1 MTIKA
6 DQDGIARGA
15 GISSDGVYRWWLTR
29 CWRVAGPWVHFL
41 MLNPSTADADMDDPT
56 IRRVMGFARD
66 WGFSGV
72 VVTNLFAL
80 RATDPTVLW
89 NTGIEHGHAH
99 IVGEL
104 NDTAILG
111 AAGAASYTVCA
122 WGSDRNARIRAREVL
137 VKLDGLGVDLRA
149 LRVAKSGAPWH
160 PLYVPGATHA
170 MAYTARS

>member
-1 MTIKA
+1 MIKV
-6 DQDGIARGA
+6 DQDGVARAA

-29 CWRVAGPWVHFL
+29 CWYRTGPWVHFL
-41 MLNPSTADADMDDPT
+41 MLNPSTADADLDDPT
-56 IRRVMGFARD
+56 IRRVMGFARS

-89 NTGIEHGHAH
+89 NAGIEHGHNH
-99 IVGEL
+99 IVGGL

-111 AAGAASYTVCA
+111 GAGAAAYTVCA
-122 WGSDRNARIRAREVL
+122 WGSDRNARIRSREVL
-137 VKLDGLGVDLRA
+137 AKLDGLGVDLRA

-160 PLYVPGATHA
+160 PLYVSGATQA
-170 MAYTARS
+170 MAYTVRS